1 MPLIPYLKVFLNR
14 PYFDDLCSQWKINSN
29 RDNKD
34 VFDEQVLKDFQVY
47 NGVPFLSEPFTYG
60 LMLNVDWFKPCKH
73 TEYSLGAIYLTVMN
87 FPRMLRFRQENVILI
102 GLIPVSINLYL
113 NSLQVSSCLL
123 CTTMCSL

>member
-1 MPLIPYLKVFLNR
+1 MPLIQYLKVFLNR
-14 PYFDDLCSQWKINSN
+14 PGFDDLCSQWKINSN

-34 VFDEQVLKDFQVY
+34 VFDGQVLKDFQVY

-102 GLIPVSINLYL
+102 GFIPVPKEPSRN
-113 NSLQVSSCLL
+113 NNPF
-123 CTTMCSL
+123 